1 MLGRVLVFLNNLIGI
16 SAMNCITADHF
27 PKLGVGGNESRPERH
42 WRLATPVHNTSSV

>member
-27 PKLGVGGNESRPERH
+27 PKLGVGGINLGLSGIG
-42 WRLATPVHNTSSV
+42 A